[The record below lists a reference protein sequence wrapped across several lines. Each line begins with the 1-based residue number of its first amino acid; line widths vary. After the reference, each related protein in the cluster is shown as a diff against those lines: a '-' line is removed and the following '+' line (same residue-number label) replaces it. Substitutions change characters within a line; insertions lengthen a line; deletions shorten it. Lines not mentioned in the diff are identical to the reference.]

1 VITNDR
7 VIAVVPARGG
17 SKKVPGKNLRPLAGR
32 PLLQWSIDVARQVPE
47 IDRVIVSTDDDAIG
61 RVGRQAG
68 AEVYQRPPH
77 LATDSS
83 LVIDALRDL
92 ASRLAA
98 EGEQASVMVLLE
110 PTCPLRTPAD
120 VRAVLQLLDRERLDS
135 AATFTDASL
144 NPHRAWRIENNR
156 PDVFVKGAV
165 PWLPRQS
172 LPEAYQLNG
181 AVYAFRVPLLAVT
194 EVAILGGSMGA
205 VIMPKERSVDIDDEM
220 DFAIAELIIERTQ
233 NVKDRV

>member
-1 VITNDR
+1 
-7 VIAVVPARGG
+7 
-17 SKKVPGKNLRPLAGR
+17 
-32 PLLQWSIDVARQVPE
+32 
-47 IDRVIVSTDDDAIG
+47 
-61 RVGRQAG
+61 
-68 AEVYQRPPH
+68 
-77 LATDSS
+77 
-83 LVIDALRDL
+83 
-92 ASRLAA
+92 
-98 EGEQASVMVLLE
+98 MVLLE